1 MAFQL
6 LMMEAVMAFPESLFP
21 CSLCNDPVDLRTAK
35 TDEYGKA
42 IHEDCYVLRMRMK
55 RGMLR
60 SSQDPSSEATRLLQQ
75 VNIPVI

>member
-42 IHEDCYVLRMRMK
+42 IHEECYVRRMRMT
-55 RGMLR
+55 RDIR
-60 SSQDPSSEATRLLQQ
+60 PSNPSSQA
-75 VNIPVI
+75 N

>member
-1 MAFQL
+1 VFI
-6 LMMEAVMAFPESLFP
+6 ESPLF
-21 CSLCNDPVDLRTAK
+21 LCCLCGAPVDLRTTK

>member
-6 LMMEAVMAFPESLFP
+6 LAIDAVMAFPESLFL

-42 IHEDCYVLRMRMK
+42 IHEKCYLLQMQMK
-55 RGMLR
+55 REMLVLGE
-60 SSQDPSSEATRLLQQ
+60 SVESGQTG
-75 VNIPVI
+75 N